1 LLGAVPKDIAPK
13 LYERERLQGRVVYTE
28 MKMFNWIKN
37 LKEIDSPALLDEFV
51 LLYLATSSVSL
62 FDRWTKLFG
71 SGLKMDNIWLW
82 QLMTVNSMEL

>member
-37 LKEIDSPALLDEFV
+37 LKEIDSPA
-51 LLYLATSSVSL
+51 
-62 FDRWTKLFG
+62 
-71 SGLKMDNIWLW
+71 
-82 QLMTVNSMEL
+82 